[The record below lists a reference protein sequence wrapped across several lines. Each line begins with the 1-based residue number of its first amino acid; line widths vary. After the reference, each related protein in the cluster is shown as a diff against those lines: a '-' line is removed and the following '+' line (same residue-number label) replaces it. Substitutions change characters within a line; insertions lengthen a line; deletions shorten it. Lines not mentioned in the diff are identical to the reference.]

1 MSFHVIHLPEE
12 QRKDTCVW
20 GVVLENKVIA
30 KIETTPEKEKNL
42 LYITEFWVTEE
53 YRSQGIGHALLA
65 VVKEQAELERR
76 KAVVMELPC
85 ESETVESL
93 LAKDGFTLSREA
105 TVGTP
110 ESVREWRYVR
120 TRKRRLSVDEVE
132 IRKELPEEY
141 HAVERV
147 AQEAFWNRHH
157 QGCDEHYL
165 VHKLRESSDYLPKLS
180 RIALVD
186 GEIVGVI
193 MYSKAEVRDGE
204 NTAQII
210 TFGPLCVKPE
220 WYGCGI
226 GEFCIE

>member
-42 LYITEFWVTEE
+42 LYITAFWVTEE

-93 LAKDGFTLSREA
+93 LAKDGFWGFFT
-105 TVGTP
+105 G
-110 ESVREWRYVR
+110 WRC
-120 TRKRRLSVDEVE
+120 KRQKNCTSKCRDNDTS
-132 IRKELPEEY
+132 
-141 HAVERV
+141 A
-147 AQEAFWNRHH
+147 
-157 QGCDEHYL
+157 G
-165 VHKLRESSDYLPKLS
+165 
-180 RIALVD
+180 
-186 GEIVGVI
+186 
-193 MYSKAEVRDGE
+193 YS
-204 NTAQII
+204 
-210 TFGPLCVKPE
+210 
-220 WYGCGI
+220 W
-226 GEFCIE
+226 